1 MHALIWPVMVVLFG
15 GLGFSQGERSLG
27 VTGLVLPGPAAVHL
41 NPAFAAFPAGFYGS
55 DPGFR
60 LPPGVLGLVFCPES
74 NPPGAHRG
82 LYRVWSRP
90 ESGSGVLR

>member
-15 GLGFSQGERSLG
+15 GLGLSQGVRSLG
-27 VTGLVLPGPAAVHL
+27 MAGLVLPGPGAAHL
-41 NPAFAAFPAGFYGS
+41 NPAYAAFPVELYGS

-60 LPPGVLGLVFCPES
+60 LPLGVLSQVFCPES

-82 LYRVWSRP
+82 LYRVWYRP
-90 ESGSGVLR
+90 EPGSGVLR